1 MIKELLEISRILK
14 IVVVA
19 LLSNKCSLIKPLSKS
34 LKTIYNSKIITYRN
48 NSYYL
53 FIFSEFSL
61 CKFISS
67 P

>member
-1 MIKELLEISRILK
+1 MSRILK
-14 IVVVA
+14 IVVVLA
-19 LLSNKCSLIKPLSKS
+19 LLSNKCSLIKLSKS
-34 LKTIYNSKIITYRN
+34 LKTIHNSKIIAYLN
-48 NSYYL
+48 NSNYL